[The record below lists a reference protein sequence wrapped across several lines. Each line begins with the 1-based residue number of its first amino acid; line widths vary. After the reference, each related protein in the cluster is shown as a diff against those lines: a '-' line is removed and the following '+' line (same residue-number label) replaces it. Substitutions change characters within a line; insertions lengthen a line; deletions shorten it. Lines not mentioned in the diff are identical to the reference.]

1 FLEQH
6 GLDLDIRNVLAN
18 KKDMDQMMEIS
29 GQTMTPTFQYGD
41 FVVADFS
48 VDEFMSEISEFP
60 ELQAELG
67 IGDDE

>member
-1 FLEQH
+1 
-6 GLDLDIRNVLAN
+6 
-18 KKDMDQMMEIS
+18 
-29 GQTMTPTFQYGD
+29 MTPTFQYGD

-48 VDEFMSEISEFP
+48 VDEFLAEIAEFP

>member
-1 FLEQH
+1 
-6 GLDLDIRNVLAN
+6 
-18 KKDMDQMMEIS
+18 MDQMMEIS